1 MLLYPVSE
9 IKTTTLAAT
18 KATKA
23 ASPEVIAR
31 QRSGRHGIAITAGES
46 DVYLG
51 DKDVTA
57 ATGMAIPAGTTV
69 ILPVSNT
76 SEDSLFVIGGSCV
89 LTEFF

>member
-9 IKTTTLAAT
+9 IKTTALSAS

-31 QRSGRHGIAITAGES
+31 QRMGRHGIAISAGES
-46 DVYLG
+46 AIYLG
-51 DKDVTA
+51 KEDVTA
-57 ATGMAIPAGTTV
+57 ETGMVIPAGTTLV
-69 ILPVSNT
+69 LPVSNT
-76 SEDSLFVIGGSCV
+76 SEDSLYVIGGDCV

>member
-9 IKTTTLAAT
+9 IKTTTLSAS

-31 QRSGRHGIAITAGES
+31 QRMGRHGIAISAGES
-46 DVYLG
+46 AVYLG
-51 DKDVTA
+51 NADVTA
-57 ATGMAIPAGTTV
+57 ETGLAIPAGTTLV
-69 ILPVSNT
+69 LPVSNT
-76 SEDSLFVIGGSCV
+76 SEDALYVIGGDCV